1 MELLLK
7 QDHQILF
14 SEIFSDY
21 KVMII
26 FLVSFLAPLG
36 ILGIVPDIP
45 RIAQEFQIPPTLVN
59 LIFLFYTLP
68 GVIFCPFLGF
78 LINRFGKKVFLISS
92 LFFYGLLG
100 LLCAWTNIFYMLLI
114 FRFLQGTGAAFLVV
128 LNITLISNIHHS
140 EKRRK
145 VFGLNASVISLG
157 GIIWP
162 LLGGVLAD
170 LNWKFPFYLFI
181 IPLVASIILFYAYRF
196 PEEKQS
202 QPQPVFGYFKEIK
215 TILSNHFQLELIM
228 IAIFI
233 CYVVFFG
240 SYLTYFPIFMDYSF
254 QITSVL
260 IGMLMASTRFVA
272 LIVSSQLDKL
282 IKMFSLKNLFNI
294 FIILYIVAMLLIPFV
309 SRYLIFFIPALIWG
323 CAHGI
328 FLPMSH
334 IYLTEKIPDQYRASI
349 VSLGRGVNKAG
360 QTFGLLLMN
369 VVFELAGI
377 KAVFFAGALIWIVF
391 LLFKLIWERKYIN

>member
-7 QDHQILF
+7 RDHRILF

-21 KVMII
+21 KVRII
-26 FLVSFLAPLG
+26 FLVSFLVPLG

-45 RIAQEFQIPPTLVN
+45 RITQELQIPPALVS

-68 GVIFCPFLGF
+68 GIIFCPFIGL
-78 LINRFGKKVFLISS
+78 LINRFGGGDFLIFS
-92 LFFYGLLG
+92 LFLYGLLG
-100 LLCAWTNIFYMLLI
+100 LLCAWTNIFYVLLV

-128 LNITLISNIHHS
+128 LNITLISDIHHS

-157 GIIWP
+157 GIVWP

-196 PEEKQS
+196 PEERQS
-202 QPQPVFGYFKEIK
+202 QPQPVFRFFKEIK
-215 TILSNHFQLELIM
+215 TILSNHFQLGLIM

-260 IGMLMASTRFVA
+260 IGMFMASTRFVA

-282 IKMFSLKNLFNI
+282 IKIFLSKNLFNV
-294 FIILYIVAMLLIPFV
+294 FIILYIVALLLIPLV
-309 SRYLIFFIPALIWG
+309 SHYLIFFVPALIWG

-334 IYLTEKIPDQYRASI
+334 IYLTEKIPNQHRASI
-349 VSLGRGVNKAG
+349 VSLARGINKAG
-360 QTFGLLLMN
+360 QTFGPLLMN
-369 VVFELAGI
+369 VVFKLAGI